1 MPFFIYGN
9 DARTGIVAKR
19 VYTDAETEAEA
30 RAHGETLG
38 LAVTAVVPCH
48 ADENPGVVAEK
59 VPGLSVSPRPAT
71 ASALSARQNK
81 QAFAAFTR
89 TLEDETPTT
98 YVTYAL
104 IAVNVLVFA
113 AMVFS
118 GVSATSPTG
127 MNLIDW
133 GSDFGMETARGQW
146 WRLFTAMFVHIGFF
160 HLVFN
165 MIAFVYVGPTV
176 ERMFGNLGFLV
187 LYVVSGLGGSLLAL
201 YLNPML
207 IHAGASGAIFGIYG
221 ALLAVLL
228 RERDSIPPLV
238 RANLKK
244 YVSMFIAYNLV
255 NSMRPGISMAAHVGG
270 LATGFVCGF
279 IAAQPLNVES
289 ESGRSSRNLMVAGIG
304 VLLCV
309 VGVSGVRG
317 KYPNLDHMKD
327 YIDHFAAIE
336 KKTHESFK
344 SASERNAQ
352 AQLTNEQF
360 ADRIDQDMLPDWR
373 VTRAELDTLPD
384 VQSRLM
390 AATLKYAHLRQE
402 GLEAMSS
409 ALRSNDENVLNDALE
424 KQAKADRMSSWTA
437 AK

>member
-228 RERDSIPPLV
+228 RERDSIP
-238 RANLKK
+238 
-244 YVSMFIAYNLV
+244 
-255 NSMRPGISMAAHVGG
+255 
-270 LATGFVCGF
+270 
-279 IAAQPLNVES
+279 
-289 ESGRSSRNLMVAGIG
+289 
-304 VLLCV
+304 
-309 VGVSGVRG
+309 
-317 KYPNLDHMKD
+317 
-327 YIDHFAAIE
+327 
-336 KKTHESFK
+336 
-344 SASERNAQ
+344 
-352 AQLTNEQF
+352 
-360 ADRIDQDMLPDWR
+360 
-373 VTRAELDTLPD
+373 
-384 VQSRLM
+384 
-390 AATLKYAHLRQE
+390 
-402 GLEAMSS
+402 
-409 ALRSNDENVLNDALE
+409 
-424 KQAKADRMSSWTA
+424 
-437 AK
+437 